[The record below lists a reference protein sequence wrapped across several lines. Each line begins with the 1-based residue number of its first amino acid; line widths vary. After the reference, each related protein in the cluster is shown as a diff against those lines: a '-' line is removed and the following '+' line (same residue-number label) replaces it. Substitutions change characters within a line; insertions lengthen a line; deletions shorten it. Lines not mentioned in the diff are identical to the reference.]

1 MRQSPAG
8 KGTAVKGSGDI
19 KAATAV
25 KCCCEEPSGEEA
37 EPRQEHGAEKG
48 RSDSS
53 SQGQRE
59 IITGV

>member
-1 MRQSPAG
+1 MG
-8 KGTAVKGSGDI
+8 KGTAVRGRAAI

-25 KCCCEEPSGEEA
+25 KCCCEEPSGEGA
-37 EPRQEHGAEKG
+37 EPRQAHGAEKG

-53 SQGQRE
+53 SQGRRE